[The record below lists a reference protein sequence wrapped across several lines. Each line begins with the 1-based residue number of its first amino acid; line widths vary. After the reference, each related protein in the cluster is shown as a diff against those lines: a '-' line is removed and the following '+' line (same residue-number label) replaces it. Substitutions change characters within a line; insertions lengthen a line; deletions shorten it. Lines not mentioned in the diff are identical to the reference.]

1 MRGAAPPVRMR
12 HPPTPGGTGRESRPV
27 PETEAINVDLRGRE
41 PPSFIAVEGPIGVGK
56 TTLAKRLAASFNY
69 QTLLEEAEQN
79 PFLEKFY
86 RNREQAA
93 LATQLFFLFQR
104 AQKIQDLRQADIF
117 EPVRVADFLI
127 DKDPLFA
134 RINLSRE
141 EFELYQK
148 IYRQT
153 TIDAPRPDLVIYL
166 QASTDVLLSRI
177 DNRGIPSEQAIGRDY
192 LERLNE
198 VYSEFFLYY
207 DEAPLLI
214 VNASEIDLANGETD
228 YRHLVDY
235 LLDIRSGRHYF
246 NPTFFG

>member
-1 MRGAAPPVRMR
+1 M
-12 HPPTPGGTGRESRPV
+12 RES
-27 PETEAINVDLRGRE
+27 TAINIELNGRT
-41 PPSFIAVEGPIGVGK
+41 PPAFIAVEGPIGVGK

-69 QTLLEEAEQN
+69 HTLLEDAKDN
-79 PFLEKFY
+79 PFLENFY
-86 RNREQAA
+86 RNRKQAA

-104 AQKIQDLRQADIF
+104 AQKIQDMRQRDIF

-127 DKDPLFA
+127 EKDPLFA
-134 RINLSRE
+134 RVNLE
-141 EFELYQK
+141 QQEFQLYEKVYQ
-148 IYRQT
+148 QM

-177 DNRGIPSEQAIGRDY
+177 GDRGVSFEQGIERDY

-207 DEAPLLI
+207 DDAPLLI
-214 VNASEIDLANGETD
+214 VNASEIDLANGESD

>member
-1 MRGAAPPVRMR
+1 MPDTKA
-12 HPPTPGGTGRESRPV
+12 TKINLNGRKV
-27 PETEAINVDLRGRE
+27 PAY
-41 PPSFIAVEGPIGVGK
+41 IAVEGPIGVGK

-69 QTLLEEAEQN
+69 QTLLENAEDN
-79 PFLEKFY
+79 PFLERFY
-86 RNREQAA
+86 RNRKQAA

-104 AQKIQDLRQADIF
+104 SQKIHDLRQADIF

-127 DKDPLFA
+127 EKDPLFA
-134 RINLSRE
+134 RINLDPD

-148 IYRQT
+148 VYRQL

-166 QASTDVLLSRI
+166 QAAPDVLLERI
-177 DNRGIPSEQAIGRDY
+177 ENRGIAAERAIERDY

-207 DEAPLLI
+207 DDAPLLI
-214 VNASEIDLANGETD
+214 VNATELDLANNDAD
-228 YRHLVDY
+228 YNHLVDY
-235 LLDIRSGRHYF
+235 LLGIRNGRHYF